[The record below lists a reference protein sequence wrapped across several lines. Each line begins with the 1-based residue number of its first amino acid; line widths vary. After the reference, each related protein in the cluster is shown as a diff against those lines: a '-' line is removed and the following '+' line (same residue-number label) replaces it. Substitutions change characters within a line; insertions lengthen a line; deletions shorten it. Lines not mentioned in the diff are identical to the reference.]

1 MRGLKSRIEQLESI
15 AGAGTQQGIR
25 VFLMHAGEEFALDL
39 DRCADI
45 LVEAGFLQRGR
56 KASVLNF
63 FHVPHGL
70 AEDELAIYLREH
82 GEEICNVKGRF
93 APPVAGQPNRTGAW
107 LAR

>member
-15 AGAGTQQGIR
+15 AGAGSQKGIQ

-63 FHVPHGL
+63 YMSRTAWRRMSWRPISGSTATKSVIRVNGW
-70 AEDELAIYLREH
+70 
-82 GEEICNVKGRF
+82 
-93 APPVAGQPNRTGAW
+93 PVMIRQ
-107 LAR
+107 

>member
-1 MRGLKSRIEQLESI
+1 MRGLKRRIEQLEYGRGV
-15 AGAGTQQGIR
+15 ATQQGIR
-25 VFLMHAGEEFALDL
+25 AFLMHAGEKFALDL
-39 DRCADI
+39 DKCADI

-70 AEDELAIYLREH
+70 AADELATYLRKH
-82 GEEICNVKGRF
+82 GDEICNVKGRF

>member
-1 MRGLKSRIEQLESI
+1 MRGLKRRIEQLEYGRGV
-15 AGAGTQQGIR
+15 ATQQGIR
-25 VFLMHAGEEFALDL
+25 AFLMHAGEEFALDL
-39 DRCADI
+39 DKCADI

-70 AEDELAIYLREH
+70 AADELATYLRKH
-82 GEEICNVKGRF
+82 GDEICNVKGRF